1 MKRLLTAVCGVALLA
16 VSSIASAHTIAVG
29 TFNAGVPGSVTVWLG
44 SYHTSA
50 AFEGSM
56 TLLGDTQAFN
66 TFSVTQPV
74 GLTLGT
80 NLFYAIGTS
89 GAGATGQF
97 DQPTDTVAG
106 LPIISWQGVTF
117 AGITA
122 GDHAYSI
129 TGMNSANWSDWNSST
144 PNWTG
149 TLNIPTSSVGDPTV
163 PEPGTLALLA
173 LGLAGIGFRKRIA
186 R

>member
-1 MKRLLTAVCGVALLA
+1 
-16 VSSIASAHTIAVG
+16 
-29 TFNAGVPGSVTVWLG
+29 
-44 SYHTSA
+44 
-50 AFEGSM
+50 
-56 TLLGDTQAFN
+56 LGDTQAFN

-74 GLTLGT
+74 GLALGS
-80 NLFYAIGTS
+80 NLFYAPQS
-89 GAGATGQF
+89 GGATGQF
-97 DQPTDTVAG
+97 DQPTDTISG

-117 AGITA
+117 TGITA

-129 TGMNSANWSDWNSST
+129 TGMNTVNWSDWNSST

-149 TLNIPTSSVGDPTV
+149 SLNIPTSSVGDPTV